1 MTNVELK
8 PTTLN
13 PAFREQWRD
22 VEAAEAL
29 SKTRREEEAKNNP
42 PGPPTDDQLRA
53 ECSTLEQSLSELT
66 LYAGQSEASTNAQG
80 DHVRVVE
87 KRLKAVE
94 ALIPEDIREETIAK
108 YQRGERVY
116 RLFEA
121 CRGIVALREVFKDAT
136 EIFARKRKISADWAT
151 RKAAF
156 EQHNLPRLQELRKIV
171 NQQDND
177 YATAKGRKSVW
188 QY

>member
-1 MTNVELK
+1 MTDIELK

-13 PAFREQWRD
+13 PAFRDQWKD
-22 VEAAEAL
+22 VEAAQAL
-29 SKTRREEEAKNNP
+29 GKIRREEEAKRNP
-42 PGPPTDDQLRA
+42 PGPPSPDQLRN
-53 ECSTLEQSLSELT
+53 EWSTLDQSYRELT
-66 LYAGQSEASTNAQG
+66 HYASQSEASTNAQS

-116 RLFEA
+116 RLLEA

-136 EIFARKRKISADWAT
+136 DLFARKRKISADWAA

-156 EQHNLPRLQELRKIV
+156 EVHNLPRLQELRKIV